1 MTLLLC
7 TRVRRKVGTLSVS
20 GSRSLVLKDSA
31 GNVLLAMTIVEIP
44 DHMERRWKAR
54 PLRDLRGALP
64 PNLVQTQGKIDDNS
78 FICSAIACKTSSMLY
93 KVNED
98 GEIIGPNFA
107 EFDVLFLGAQKGN
120 RCHEDTKEGH
130 R

>member
-1 MTLLLC
+1 M
-7 TRVRRKVGTLSVS
+7 S

-31 GNVLLAMTIVEIP
+31 SNVLLAMTIVEIP

-54 PLRDLRGALP
+54 PLTDLRGALP

-78 FICSAIACKTSSMLY
+78 FICSAIAYKTSSMLY
-93 KVNED
+93 KVDEG